1 MLSEIPLFP
10 AHRVANPVLLDYMA
24 SAASVALGA
33 EQLFEPIVA
42 QHQHRLGDDDQ
53 LRFFGSHA
61 PLLQLFRLQQM

>member
-33 EQLFEPIVA
+33 EQDSPLGA
-42 QHQHRLGDDDQ
+42 QHQHRLGVDDQ
-53 LRFFGSHA
+53 LRFFGSHV